1 MDKDLKEILF
11 AEVIS
16 ITGGVFAG
24 YLLAYQTQRISLVP
38 GLFILLPGFLGMRG
52 NISGSLS
59 ARLSSKLHLGKIT
72 PSLKD
77 NKILKENILASFIL
91 GIGVSFI
98 LGVLAFL
105 FNLTIFNQFFPKII
119 LISLLASVLSQLI
132 IIPATTL
139 TCFFLFK
146 KGYDPDNV
154 MSPIV
159 STLGDF
165 ISVFSLILAIWV
177 I

>member
-1 MDKDLKEILF
+1 MEKDLREILI
-11 AEVIS
+11 AEFVS

-24 YLLAYQTQRISLVP
+24 YLLAYQTQKISLVP
-38 GLFILLPGFLGMRG
+38 GLFILLPGFLAERG

-91 GIGVSFI
+91 GIIVSFI
-98 LGVLAFL
+98 LGALAFL
-105 FNLTIFNQFFPKII
+105 FNLVIFNQFFPKII
-119 LISLLASVLSQLI
+119 LISLLASVISQLI
-132 IIPATTL
+132 MVPTTAL

-146 KGYDPDNV
+146 NGFDPDNI
-154 MSPIV
+154 MSPVI
-159 STLGDF
+159 SSLGDF
-165 ISVFSLILAIWV
+165 ISVFSLILAIRV